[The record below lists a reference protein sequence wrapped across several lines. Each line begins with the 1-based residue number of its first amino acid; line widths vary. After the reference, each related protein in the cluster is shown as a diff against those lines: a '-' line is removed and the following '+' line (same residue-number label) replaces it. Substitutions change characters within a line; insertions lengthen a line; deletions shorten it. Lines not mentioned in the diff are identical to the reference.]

1 MNKVVI
7 SLEFGIIN
15 NVEICVMNRYT
26 HVIKKTVRV
35 HNKATRN
42 MVEGIMRFLMGH
54 FNATSLNDR
63 PQYSDDIE
71 KKYIPKYIGFG
82 NGGIVNV
89 ENITS
94 YYYGSNAPVLS
105 PSWNSYVP
113 YNSSKLH
120 REIFDGKKF
129 EVNLITDT
137 FADTK
142 ENNYSTPEIVKR
154 SEMDSMMFFVE
165 ILPDDIPRTVS
176 SDSAKSFF
184 ITEVGLYSSND
195 SSGKLLA
202 HVKLNNHIDHSS
214 GDFLEN
220 VTLEDLK
227 CNSGIVTFNVP
238 DNSEIPSTDYLERTA
253 IVVNGIKSGTFEVTI
268 DGSVYVDKEETPGKL
283 YRVTEDGY
291 SQDASGIV
299 DYESGILR
307 IYDLPE
313 SKTKATVRYTV
324 NQIMTMNTDALF
336 VGENDSIVVRWVIT
350 FAAIGK
356 DNMFRLVTKDDSGEL
371 VEQDVMEVPQ
381 LADVPVI
388 PLENIPQENTEPSIE
403 IWRTGHGSWYD
414 SNDPVEVEDKT
425 FTGTLLYYLPS
436 SSHPSYWFSV
446 YNLDDWSVV
455 YSPFNSLAISGYKLY
470 IYIEYLNLGVG
481 SSGFPALMDGTEI
494 LCVCKVNGTVKHRT
508 SGISEIVNLDAGYF
522 GNSDV
527 QNGIISTYLIIPED
541 ATTLTLTTY
550 KAETLEIIRTDVYNL
565 NFTYEP
571 HS

>member
-1 MNKVVI
+1 M
-7 SLEFGIIN
+7 EFGIIN
-15 NVEICVMNRYT
+15 NVEICVMNKYT

-54 FNATSLNDR
+54 FNATSLNDK

-137 FADTK
+137 FAPTK
-142 ENNYSTPEIVKR
+142 EDTYSTPEIVKR

-165 ILPDDIPRTVS
+165 ILPDDIPRVAS
-176 SDSAKSFF
+176 SDPIKSFF

-238 DNSEIPSTDYLERTA
+238 NNSEIPSSDYLGRTA
-253 IVVNGIKSGTFEVTI
+253 IVVNGIKSGTFEVII
-268 DGSVYVDKEETPGKL
+268 DDSVYRDREETPGKL
-283 YRVTEDGY
+283 YHVTKDGY

-313 SKTKATVRYTV
+313 SKTKATVKYTA
-324 NQIMTMNTDALF
+324 NQNMTMNTDALY

-356 DNMFRLVTKDDSGEL
+356 DNVFRLVTTENGES
-371 VEQDVMEVPQ
+371 VEHDVIEIPN

-388 PLENIPQENTEPSIE
+388 PLENLPQENTEPLITIDRSST
-403 IWRTGHGSWYD
+403 RYD
-414 SNDPVEVEDKT
+414 DNDPVEIENHNI
-425 FTGTLLYYLPS
+425 TGTLLYGIPEAY
-436 SSHPSYWFSV
+436 HPSYWFSV
-446 YNLDDWSVV
+446 YNLDDWSSV
-455 YSPFNSLAISGYKLY
+455 YQPNGSLIVTGYALYLDITFPYLGIGSNS
-470 IYIEYLNLGVG
+470 
-481 SSGFPALMDGTEI
+481 FPALQDGTEL
-494 LCVCKVNGTVKHRT
+494 LCVCKVDGTVKHRK
-508 SGISEIVNLDAGYF
+508 SDASIEIVDLDAGYF
-522 GNSDV
+522 SNTSVWKG
-527 QNGIISTYLIIPED
+527 LIDTVLVIPEN

-550 KAETLEIIRTDVYNL
+550 RTDTLDIIRNDVYNL
-565 NFTYEP
+565 NFTYEH

>member
-1 MNKVVI
+1 MNKAVI

-15 NVEICVMNRYT
+15 NVEICVMNKYT

-54 FNATSLNDR
+54 FNTTSLNDK

-71 KKYIPKYIGFG
+71 KKYIPRYIGFG
-82 NGGIVNV
+82 NGGIVDV
-89 ENITS
+89 ENIRS

-113 YNSSKLH
+113 YTSSKLH

-165 ILPDDIPRTVS
+165 ILPDDIPRAAS
-176 SDSAKSFF
+176 SDPVKSFF
-184 ITEVGLYSSND
+184 ITEVGLYSSDDN
-195 SSGKLLA
+195 SGKLLA

-220 VTLEDLK
+220 ITQEDLK
-227 CNSGIVTFNVP
+227 CYSGIVTFNVP
-238 DNSEIPSTDYLERTA
+238 NNSEIPSNDYLERTM
-253 IVVNGIKSGTFEVTI
+253 IIVNGIKSGTFEVTI
-268 DGSVYVDKEETPGKL
+268 DGSVYRDREEMPGKL
-283 YRVTEDGY
+283 YLVTNDGY
-291 SQDASGIV
+291 SEDISGIV

-313 SKTKATVRYTV
+313 SKTSATVKYTV
-324 NQIMTMNTDALF
+324 NQNMIMDTDALY

-356 DNMFRLVTKDDSGEL
+356 DNVFRLVTTENKEV
-371 VEQDVMEVPQ
+371 VEHDVVEVPT
-381 LADVPVI
+381 LANVPVI
-388 PLENIPQENTEPSIE
+388 PLENLPQENTEPSVE
-403 IWRTGHGSWYD
+403 IWREGHIWYD
-414 SNDPVEVEDKT
+414 SDDPVEVGNRK
-425 FTGTLLYYLPS
+425 FTGTLLYNLPWS
-436 SSHPSYWFSV
+436 PVRPQYWFTI
-446 YNLDDWSVV
+446 YNFDDWSIT
-455 YSPFNSLAISGYKLY
+455 YPPSISLAKSGYSLY
-470 IYIEYLNLGVG
+470 IYIKYPDLGVG
-481 SSGFPALMDGTEI
+481 SSGFPELMDGTEI
-494 LCVCKVNGTVKHRT
+494 LCVCKVNGTVRHRT
-508 SGISEIVNLDAGYF
+508 SDISEIVNLDAGYF
-522 GNSDV
+522 GNVDV

-550 KAETLEIIRTDVYNL
+550 KVDTREIIRNDVYTL

>member
-1 MNKVVI
+1 M
-7 SLEFGIIN
+7 LEFGIIN
-15 NVEICVMNRYT
+15 NVEISVMNKYT
-26 HVIKKTVRV
+26 HVIKKTVRT

-54 FNATSLNDR
+54 FNATSLNDK
-63 PQYSDDIE
+63 PQYSNDIE

-113 YNSSKLH
+113 YNSSKLQ

-137 FADTK
+137 FASTK
-142 ENNYSTPEIVKR
+142 ENTYSTPEIVKR

-165 ILPDDIPRTVS
+165 ILPDDIPRVAS
-176 SDSAKSFF
+176 SDPVKSFF
-184 ITEVGLYSSND
+184 ITEVGLYSSDD

-238 DNSEIPSTDYLERTA
+238 NNSEIPSSDYLGRTA

-268 DGSVYVDKEETPGKL
+268 DDSVYRDKEETPGKL
-283 YRVTEDGY
+283 YLMTNDGY

-313 SKTKATVRYTV
+313 SKTKATVKYTA
-324 NQIMTMNTDALF
+324 NQNMTMNTDALY

-356 DNMFRLVTKDDSGEL
+356 DNIFRLVTTENGES
-371 VEQDVMEVPQ
+371 VEHDVIEIPN

-388 PLENIPQENTEPSIE
+388 PLENLPQENIEPLITIDRSST
-403 IWRTGHGSWYD
+403 RYD
-414 SNDPVEVEDKT
+414 DNDPVEIENHNI
-425 FTGTLLYYLPS
+425 TGTLLYDMPEPY
-436 SSHPSYWFSV
+436 HPSYRFSV
-446 YNLDDWSVV
+446 YNLDDWSSV
-455 YSPFNSLAISGYKLY
+455 YQPNGSLIVTGYVLY
-470 IYIEYLNLGVG
+470 IDITFPYLGIG
-481 SSGFPALMDGTEI
+481 SNSFPALQDGTEL
-494 LCVCKVNGTVKHRT
+494 LCVCKVDGTVKHRK
-508 SGISEIVNLDAGYF
+508 SDASIEIVNLDAGYF
-522 GNSDV
+522 SNTSVWKGVIDTALV
-527 QNGIISTYLIIPED
+527 IPED

>member
-1 MNKVVI
+1 MNKAVI
-7 SLEFGIIN
+7 LLEFGIIN
-15 NVEICVMNRYT
+15 NVEISVMNKYT
-26 HVIKKTVRV
+26 HVIKKTVRT

-54 FNATSLNDR
+54 FNATSLNDK

-89 ENITS
+89 ENVTS

-113 YNSSKLH
+113 YNSSKLQ

-137 FADTK
+137 FADTEEDK
-142 ENNYSTPEIVKR
+142 YSTPEIVKR

-165 ILPDDIPRTVS
+165 ILPDDIPRVAS
-176 SDSAKSFF
+176 SDPVKSFF

-195 SSGKLLA
+195 SSGNLLA

-227 CNSGIVTFNVP
+227 CYSGIVTFNVP
-238 DNSEIPSTDYLERTA
+238 DNSEIPSNDYLERTA
-253 IVVNGIKSGTFEVTI
+253 IVINGIKSGTFEVTI
-268 DGSVYVDKEETPGKL
+268 DDSVYRDKEEAPGKL
-283 YRVTEDGY
+283 YLVTEDDY
-291 SQDASGIV
+291 SQDIRGIV
-299 DYESGILR
+299 DYESGVLR

-313 SKTKATVRYTV
+313 SKTEATVKYTV
-324 NQIMTMNTDALF
+324 NQNMTMNTDALY

-356 DNMFRLVTKDDSGEL
+356 DNVFRLVTTENGES
-371 VEQDVMEVPQ
+371 VEHDIIEIPN

-388 PLENIPQENTEPSIE
+388 PLENLPQENTEP
-403 IWRTGHGSWYD
+403 
-414 SNDPVEVEDKT
+414 
-425 FTGTLLYYLPS
+425 
-436 SSHPSYWFSV
+436 
-446 YNLDDWSVV
+446 
-455 YSPFNSLAISGYKLY
+455 
-470 IYIEYLNLGVG
+470 
-481 SSGFPALMDGTEI
+481 
-494 LCVCKVNGTVKHRT
+494 
-508 SGISEIVNLDAGYF
+508 
-522 GNSDV
+522 
-527 QNGIISTYLIIPED
+527 
-541 ATTLTLTTY
+541 
-550 KAETLEIIRTDVYNL
+550 
-565 NFTYEP
+565 
-571 HS
+571 

>member
-1 MNKVVI
+1 M
-7 SLEFGIIN
+7 LEFGIIN
-15 NVEICVMNRYT
+15 NVEISVMNKYT
-26 HVIKKTVRV
+26 HVIKKTVRT

-54 FNATSLNDR
+54 FNATSLNDK

-71 KKYIPKYIGFG
+71 KKYIPRYIGFG
-82 NGGIVNV
+82 NGGVVDV
-89 ENITS
+89 ENTRS

-113 YNSSKLH
+113 YNSSKLQ

-142 ENNYSTPEIVKR
+142 EDKYSTPEIVKR

-165 ILPDDIPRTVS
+165 ILPDDIPRAAS
-176 SDSAKSFF
+176 SDPVKSFF
-184 ITEVGLYSSND
+184 MTEVGLYSSDDN
-195 SSGKLLA
+195 SGKLLA

-220 VTLEDLK
+220 ITQEDLK
-227 CNSGIVTFNVP
+227 CYSGIVTFNVP
-238 DNSEIPSTDYLERTA
+238 NNSEIPFNDYLERTM
-253 IVVNGIKSGTFEVTI
+253 IIVNGIKSGTFEVTI
-268 DGSVYVDKEETPGKL
+268 DDSVYRDKEETPGKL
-283 YRVTEDGY
+283 YLVTKDGY
-291 SQDASGIV
+291 SEDISGIV

-313 SKTKATVRYTV
+313 SKTKATVKYTV
-324 NQIMTMNTDALF
+324 NQNMTMNTDALY

-356 DNMFRLVTKDDSGEL
+356 DNVFRLVTTENGES
-371 VEQDVMEVPQ
+371 VEHDVIEIPN

-388 PLENIPQENTEPSIE
+388 PLENLPQENTEPLITIDRSST
-403 IWRTGHGSWYD
+403 RYD
-414 SNDPVEVEDKT
+414 DNDPVEIENHNI
-425 FTGTLLYYLPS
+425 TGTLLYGMPAAH
-436 SSHPSYWFSV
+436 HPSYWFSI
-446 YNLDDWSVV
+446 YNLDDWSSV
-455 YSPFNSLAISGYKLY
+455 YQPNGSLIVTGYALY
-470 IYIEYLNLGVG
+470 IDITFPYLGIG
-481 SSGFPALMDGTEI
+481 SNSFPALQDGTEL
-494 LCVCKVNGTVKHRT
+494 LCVCKVDGTVKHRKSDASIET
-508 SGISEIVNLDAGYF
+508 VNLNAGYF
-522 GNSDV
+522 SNTSVWKG
-527 QNGIISTYLIIPED
+527 LIDTVLVIPEN

-550 KAETLEIIRTDVYNL
+550 KTDTLEIIRNDVYNL

>member
-1 MNKVVI
+1 M
-7 SLEFGIIN
+7 EFGIIN
-15 NVEICVMNRYT
+15 NVEIRVMNKYT

-54 FNATSLNDR
+54 FNASSLNDK
-63 PQYSDDIE
+63 PQYSDDIAS
-71 KKYIPKYIGFG
+71 KYIPKYIGFG
-82 NGGIVNV
+82 NGGVVDV
-89 ENITS
+89 ENSNPS
-94 YYYGSNAPVLS
+94 YYFGSNAPVLS

-113 YNSSKLH
+113 YNSSKMQ
-120 REIFDGKKF
+120 REIFDGRKF

-137 FADTK
+137 FEDTK

-165 ILPDDIPRTVS
+165 ILPDDIPRVAS
-176 SDSAKSFF
+176 SDPVKSFF
-184 ITEVGLYSSND
+184 ITEVGLYSSDD

-220 VTLEDLK
+220 ITLEDLR
-227 CNSGIVTFNVP
+227 CYNGIVTFDVP
-238 DNSEIPSTDYLERTA
+238 DNSEIPSNDYLERTA
-253 IVVNGIKSGTFEVTI
+253 IVINGIKSGTFEVTI
-268 DGSVYVDKEETPGKL
+268 DGSIYRDKEETPGKL
-283 YRVTEDGY
+283 YLVTDDGY
-291 SQDASGIV
+291 SQDISGIV

-313 SKTKATVRYTV
+313 SETLATVKYTV
-324 NQIMTMNTDALF
+324 NQNMIMNTDALY

-356 DNMFRLVTKDDSGEL
+356 DNVFRLVTTENKEV
-371 VEQDVMEVPQ
+371 VEHDVVEVPT
-381 LADVPVI
+381 LANVPVI
-388 PLENIPQENTEPSIE
+388 PLENLPQENTEPSVE
-403 IWRTGHGSWYD
+403 IWRNGHGTWYD
-414 SNDPVEVEDKT
+414 NNNPVEVGNRK
-425 FTGTLLYYLPS
+425 FTGTLLYDLPS
-436 SSHPSYWFSV
+436 PARPQYWFTV
-446 YNLDDWSVV
+446 YNFDDWSVT
-455 YSPFNSLAISGYKLY
+455 YSPDHSLAKSGYSLY
-470 IYIEYLNLGVG
+470 IYIKYPYLGVG
-481 SSGFPALMDGTEI
+481 SGGFPTLMDGTEI
-494 LCVCKVNGTVKHRT
+494 LCVCKVNGTVKHQT
-508 SGISEIVNLDAGYF
+508 SDINETVNLDDGYF
-522 GNSDV
+522 GNVSV

-550 KAETLEIIRTDVYNL
+550 KADTKEIIRNDVYTL